1 MIFIDDLSRRIPSA
15 ITEFQHRILLNK
27 PQLDP
32 ALAQF
37 PRILSQLYWHWDH
50 ICANSMVCAALEF
63 ISGTAMEDKDEIQR
77 MVPHPAAL
85 NWPRFL
91 RMKTGIAPAYSYA
104 VFPKSHHPDTSVFVQ
119 ALPDMDD
126 FINLGNDILSFYKEA
141 LDGDQMTYV
150 AFRAK
155 ITNKHPIC
163 VVSEMVDEI
172 TQSHERIVAIL
183 SGHPEA
189 LKWWLTFEKGYI
201 GWHLDL
207 QRYKLAEI
215 GFHM

>member
-1 MIFIDDLSRRIPSA
+1 YMIFIDDLSRRIPFA

-32 ALAQF
+32 SLAQF
-37 PRILSQLYWHWDH
+37 PRILSQLYWHWDY

-63 ISGTAMEDKDEIQR
+63 INSRDA
-77 MVPHPAAL
+77 PAPCRTQL
-85 NWPRFL
+85 PRFL

-104 VFPKSHHPDTSVFVQ
+104 VFPKSQHPDTSVFVQ

-155 ITNKHPIC
+155 ITNKQPIR

-172 TQSHERIVAIL
+172 TQSHERIVTIL
-183 SGHPEA
+183 SGYPEA
-189 LKWWLTFEKGYI
+189 LKWWLTFEKGY
-201 GWHLDL
+201 
-207 QRYKLAEI
+207 
-215 GFHM
+215 M